1 MTGIEVTPGGVCAM
15 IHADGGLG
23 RPTLRGSNAMNA
35 RRFYAF
41 PGFLAG
47 LMAVVALAMSPSA
60 RVFAEDGPEAASG
73 PVVVEL
79 FTSQSCSSCPPADRL
94 LGKLAERPDV
104 IAMSLPVDYWDH
116 LQWEDTLGRSEHSE
130 RQRIY
135 ARQLGL
141 ANVYTPQ
148 MVVNGIKN
156 VIGSHSEA
164 VEQAIRAARKSASP
178 VPVRLEMEGDGF
190 TVRLGPAKPGAAATE
205 AAVLVVPLL
214 SARTV
219 DIKRGENRGKT
230 ITYHN
235 VSREIRQVGTW
246 RGEETALTLTHD
258 EVMTGDADRCAVI
271 LQDTHSGAILGAALL
286 EDA

>member
-1 MTGIEVTPGGVCAM
+1 
-15 IHADGGLG
+15 
-23 RPTLRGSNAMNA
+23 MNA
-35 RRFYAF
+35 RGFYAF
-41 PGFLAG
+41 PGFLAA
-47 LMAVVALAMSPSA
+47 LMVALALGMAPSA
-60 RVFAEDGPEAASG
+60 RVLAEDSPKAASG

-94 LGKLAERPDV
+94 LGKLAEQPGV
-104 IAMSLPVDYWDH
+104 IAISLPVDYWDH

-135 ARQLGL
+135 AHQLGL
-141 ANVYTPQ
+141 PNVYTPQ
-148 MVVNGIKN
+148 MVVNGLKN
-156 VIGSHSEA
+156 VIGSHAEA
-164 VEQAIRAARKSASP
+164 VEQAIRAARNSAMP
-178 VPVRLEMEGDGF
+178 VPVRLEMDGDGF
-190 TVRLGPAKPGAAATE
+190 TVRLGPAKPGTTATE
-205 AAVLVVPLL
+205 AAILVVPLL

-235 VSREIRQVGTW
+235 VSRAIRQVGTW
-246 RGEETALTLTHD
+246 HGEETALTLTHH

-271 LQDTHSGAILGAALL
+271 LQDTRSGAILGAALL